1 MSVTLTRR
9 QMIESGIAA
18 AAMSALPGIARAAT
32 PGDVIVIG
40 AGMAGLPAA
49 RTLAMKGHKVTVL
62 EARDRIGGRGH
73 TSRLWPDTPM
83 DLGAS
88 WIHGI
93 TGNPLT
99 RLADQAGAK
108 RFPTVGDNDVLIQ
121 PGGSLAGK
129 DFAALVTKS
138 EKLVTLRAPGRT
150 R

>member
-1 MSVTLTRR
+1 
-9 QMIESGIAA
+9 
-18 AAMSALPGIARAAT
+18 
-32 PGDVIVIG
+32 
-40 AGMAGLPAA
+40 
-49 RTLAMKGHKVTVL
+49 
-62 EARDRIGGRGH
+62 
-73 TSRLWPDTPM
+73 M

-108 RFPTVGDNDVLIQ
+108 RFPTVRDNDVLIQ